1 MFKISKT
8 LDRISR
14 NAHHLSMIDDSG
26 IQLRIVD
33 APFLDKF
40 TIGIL
45 ALVAQ
50 KEREMIQ
57 KHVKDTHNIC
67 RQKTLN
73 WEQEPQKLMFA

>member
-1 MFKISKT
+1 

>member
-1 MFKISKT
+1 VFKISKT